1 MSFISPLCQLFMRS
15 IRLSNSAVK
24 RFELPKA
31 LSEFLINI
39 ISSKAQCAP
48 LNSSLIESGE
58 IVPSLFFVVVFCCC
72 CFLLL
77 LFSAFYTL
85 FFFFFWGGGGG
96 GRTLYTSNQNG
107 TAVGV
112 SCCIMYSVMSL
123 AVSCSV

>member
-1 MSFISPLCQLFMRS
+1 MPFISPLCQLFMRS

-58 IVPSLFFVVVFCCC
+58 IVPSLFFVVVV
-72 CFLLL
+72 LLL
-77 LFSAFYTL
+77 LFFAEPFIHVTRMVMQSVSL
-85 FFFFFWGGGGG
+85 
-96 GRTLYTSNQNG
+96 
-107 TAVGV
+107 AVSLQCNV
-112 SCCIMYSVMSL
+112 SCCVMYSAMSL
-123 AVSCSV
+123 AVSCAV

>member
-48 LNSSLIESGE
+48 LNSLLIESGE
-58 IVPSLFFVVVFCCC
+58 IVPSLFFFVFF
-72 CFLLL
+72 CFLY
-77 LFSAFYTL
+77 S
-85 FFFFFWGGGGG
+85 FFFFLSFFFGGGGGG

-112 SCCIMYSVMSL
+112 SCCVMYSVMSL
-123 AVSCSV
+123 AVSCTV